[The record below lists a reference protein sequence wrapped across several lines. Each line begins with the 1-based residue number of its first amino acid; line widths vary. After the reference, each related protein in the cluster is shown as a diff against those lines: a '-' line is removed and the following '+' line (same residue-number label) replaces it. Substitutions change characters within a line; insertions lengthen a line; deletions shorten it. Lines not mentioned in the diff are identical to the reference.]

1 VALEGFVVKYSD
13 SSLFKPV
20 ILKNGMKNGEKSF
33 LLVSRFWRRKQE
45 VFTANSSRGLN
56 SLLTGAITNH
66 ICTINQGSTVALV
79 TPFKSNG
86 DIDITTL
93 RKLLKFHVMSNTN
106 GVCILGTTGEASL
119 MNKWERRVV
128 LETVVE
134 EIKGKIPIIA
144 GTGSINPTEVHEM
157 TLQARDIGCDA
168 CLIVSPP
175 YIKPPQ
181 RGLVHHFTSIADLG
195 LPVIIYNVPG
205 RTGVD
210 MTPES
215 IALCAM
221 HENIVGVKEATGDLS
236 RISSI
241 RNLTKKMRSDKPLL
255 LYSGDDATSAHFVL
269 NGGDGCISVTANVIP
284 VSMRELM
291 MEALLGNEE
300 KVKCINK
307 KLEMLNQN
315 IFCEANPI
323 PIKWVLK
330 RMGKI
335 KSAFC
340 RSPLMELDENYHH
353 HLEEAMKVSGIIS
366 VF

>member
-1 VALEGFVVKYSD
+1 LALEGFVVNYSE
-13 SSLFKPV
+13 SSLFNPFT
-20 ILKNGMKNGEKSF
+20 LKSGSKYGEKSF
-33 LLVSRFWRRKQE
+33 LFIFRFSRRKQE
-45 VFTANSSRGLN
+45 LFTANSSRGLN
-56 SLLTGAITNH
+56 TVLTGTSTNH
-66 ICTINQGSTVALV
+66 FHAINQGSTVALV

-86 DIDITTL
+86 DVDITTL
-93 RKLLKFHVMSNTN
+93 RKLLKFHIMSNTN
-106 GVCILGTTGEASL
+106 GICILGTTGEASL

-205 RTGVD
+205 RTGID

-215 IALCAM
+215 IALCAK

-236 RISSI
+236 RIHSI
-241 RNLTKKMRSDKPLL
+241 RNLTKKNRSDKPLL
-255 LYSGDDATSAHFVL
+255 L
-269 NGGDGCISVTANVIP
+269 
-284 VSMRELM
+284 
-291 MEALLGNEE
+291 
-300 KVKCINK
+300 
-307 KLEMLNQN
+307 
-315 IFCEANPI
+315 
-323 PIKWVLK
+323 
-330 RMGKI
+330 
-335 KSAFC
+335 
-340 RSPLMELDENYHH
+340 
-353 HLEEAMKVSGIIS
+353 
-366 VF
+366 